1 MQTCSGNCLNN
12 ETCDKSYGGCR
23 NCAPGW
29 IGNLCNKACDIG
41 WFGLNCQHVCG
52 HCYKAEHCF
61 STNGSCF
68 GGCIEGYRGEM
79 CSESVLRSTQ
89 DSDTPYIAV
98 IAVLVVVIVV
108 LVAFLAVGVVV
119 LRNTRKK
126 LETNSRINEAKM
138 YDLPNAKTENSL
150 YDVISN

>member
-1 MQTCSGNCLNN
+1 M
-12 ETCDKSYGGCR
+12 
-23 NCAPGW
+23 
-29 IGNLCNKACDIG
+29 
-41 WFGLNCQHVCG
+41 
-52 HCYKAEHCF
+52 
-61 STNGSCF
+61 
-68 GGCIEGYRGEM
+68 EGYRGGM

-89 DSDTPYIAV
+89 DSDTPYVAV

-108 LVAFLAVGVVV
+108 LVTALAVNVVI

-126 LETNSRINEAKM
+126 LVTNSRINEAEM

>member
-1 MQTCSGNCLNN
+1 M
-12 ETCDKSYGGCR
+12 
-23 NCAPGW
+23 
-29 IGNLCNKACDIG
+29 
-41 WFGLNCQHVCG
+41 
-52 HCYKAEHCF
+52 
-61 STNGSCF
+61 
-68 GGCIEGYRGEM
+68 EGYRGEM

-108 LVAFLAVGVVV
+108 LVAVLAVGVVV

-126 LETNSRINEAKM
+126 LETNSRINEAEM